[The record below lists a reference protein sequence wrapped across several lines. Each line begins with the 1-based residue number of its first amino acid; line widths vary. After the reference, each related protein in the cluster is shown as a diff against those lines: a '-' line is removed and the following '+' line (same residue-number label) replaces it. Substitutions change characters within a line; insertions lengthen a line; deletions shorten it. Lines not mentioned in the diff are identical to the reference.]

1 MDDYTARPFANIGDA
16 CGEPFSID
24 ELIETKKDRLHYKVE
39 EIFWLGLNYAVYRSE
54 KGMSVQFSDCH
65 VEAKAQRS
73 RFTEISPELCELR
86 HLTSEMRSRSLLG
99 YPLRASRKSA
109 SLYEQDMAEAV
120 MLVMEEKSKEGKR
133 IARQALR
140 MAVERVTN
148 DNTVTYFAWCLLSCV
163 KWSAVGLALAAVVS
177 QVPQLHAP
185 ELPLHLHVVAAM
197 FGATGAMLSVASR
210 LQSFQLEPCHQS
222 SMNILMGYT
231 RIGFGFLASPVLL
244 LLASTSVDHP
254 LGLNPTLWTGAAVI
268 GLIGGFA
275 ERLIPNILLRTASQI
290 QSPAGTPVQAARMK
304 EMELGAAH
312 RLVEKQADDDEVKT
326 QLNAARPLKRDPNIA
341 RRNELA

>member
-1 MDDYTARPFANIGDA
+1 MDDYTAGFANLSDA

-24 ELIETKKDRLHYKVE
+24 ELIETKRDRLHYKVE
-39 EIFWLGLNYAVYRSE
+39 EMFWLGLNYAIYRSE
-54 KGMSVQFSDCH
+54 KGVSVQFSDCA

-86 HLTSEMRSRSLLG
+86 HLTSEMRSKSLFG

-109 SLYEQDMAEAV
+109 SLYEHDMAQAV

-148 DNTVTYFAWCLLSCV
+148 DNTVTYFAWCLLSWAI
-163 KWSAVGLALAAVVS
+163 WSAVGFVLAAVLS
-177 QVPQLHAP
+177 QVPQLDVP
-185 ELPLHLHVVAAM
+185 QGPQYVVAAM

-222 SMNILMGYT
+222 SMNILMGCT
-231 RIGFGFLASPVLL
+231 RIGFGVLAGPILF
-244 LLASTSVDHP
+244 LLAPAILHQ
-254 LGLNPTLWTGAAVI
+254 LMGLDLHLRSGAAVV
-268 GLIGGFA
+268 GLVGGFA

-290 QSPAGTPVQAARMK
+290 QSPAGTPVQAARTRK
-304 EMELGAAH
+304 WS
-312 RLVEKQADDDEVKT
+312 
-326 QLNAARPLKRDPNIA
+326 
-341 RRNELA
+341 